1 MVVALYSHKLY
12 VSDQDDIAFF
22 SLINPFRMFVQGIQ
36 PCIALYLKEGPYTE
50 LILYPKQNAFESKF
64 FLVLIPLK
72 VQHADSVEQM
82 MLAMKS
88 NCEKINGA
96 EGWFKQILAYR
107 ALRRQGGEHGKTVLW
122 SVRRVL
128 MDSCKPCAPISW

>member
-64 FLVLIPLK
+64 FG
-72 VQHADSVEQM
+72 ADSSESAARRFGGTNDVG
-82 MLAMKS
+82 
-88 NCEKINGA
+88 NEK
-96 EGWFKQILAYR
+96 
-107 ALRRQGGEHGKTVLW
+107 
-122 SVRRVL
+122 
-128 MDSCKPCAPISW
+128 